1 MRNLKL
7 PESKIRP
14 SFKLS
19 EDQID
24 LRTLDKEIV
33 LNYLDEQI
41 TLRGQPI
48 EAHIKKMLRK

>member
-19 EDQID
+19 EDQVD
-24 LRTLDKEIV
+24 LRTLDKNIV
-33 LNYLDEQI
+33 LDFLDEQMKM
-41 TLRGQPI
+41 REQPI
-48 EAHIKKMLRK
+48 EAHLKKALRK